1 MHVHIGGDF
10 DNDLDP
16 DVYLTAFPGD
26 LNWLM
31 VNDGEGLFGT
41 EDENGN
47 EPMNDL
53 QVDATCW
60 AANWLDVDNNGWEDL
75 HVANSYSVFTN
86 YPAILEMF
94 PDEPDAFSTIRM
106 VNLPL
111 LKSLVSNGKYP
122 VLSPRRRVITT
133 AMVSQISF
141 RIV

>member
-1 MHVHIGGDF
+1 
-10 DNDLDP
+10 
-16 DVYLTAFPGD
+16 
-26 LNWLM
+26 M

-53 QVDATCW
+53 QVNATCW
-60 AANWLDVDNNGWEDL
+60 AANWLDADNNGWEDL

-94 PDEPDAFSTIRM
+94 PDEPDAFFYNTDGAFTASEDSLFQTQST
-106 VNLPL
+106 
-111 LKSLVSNGKYP
+111 
-122 VLSPRRRVITT
+122 LSFSTARRAITT

-141 RIV
+141 RIVWVNLPKFCAEPRMTITGSRST